1 MVTRPSGESLTLASL
16 CPAKLLHEVREHLAP
31 LAESRRQELVVRMD
45 APPQALM
52 ADPALLQ
59 QLLHQLVEHAIKSTR
74 EAGRILFSAITTR
87 EADESEWIEFTVRV
101 SGTSR
106 EGGSES
112 GLAEVQRIAALH
124 AGRMR
129 VESEPGRG
137 STFIVALPRSGPKRQ

>member
-1 MVTRPSGESLTLASL
+1 MSTGPTADQLQLSQL
-16 CPAKLLHEVREHLAP
+16 CPGKLLHEVREQLAP

-45 APPQALM
+45 APPQALT
-52 ADPALLQ
+52 ADLALLR

-74 EAGRILFSAITTR
+74 EAGRILVSAITTR

-106 EGGSES
+106 AAGGES
-112 GLAEVQRIAALH
+112 SLAEVQRIAALH

-137 STFIVALPRSGPKRQ
+137 STFIVALPRSGPKK

>member
-1 MVTRPSGESLTLASL
+1 MVTPPPSESLTLASL
-16 CPAKLLHEVREHLAP
+16 CPGKLLHEVREHLAP

-45 APPQALM
+45 APPQALT
-52 ADPALLQ
+52 ADLALLQ
-59 QLLHQLVEHAIKSTR
+59 RLLHQLVEHAIKSTR

-106 EGGSES
+106 AGSSES
-112 GLAEVQRIAALH
+112 DLAEVQRIAALH

-129 VESEPGRG
+129 VESEPGSG
-137 STFIVALPRSGPKRQ
+137 STFIVALPRSGPKR